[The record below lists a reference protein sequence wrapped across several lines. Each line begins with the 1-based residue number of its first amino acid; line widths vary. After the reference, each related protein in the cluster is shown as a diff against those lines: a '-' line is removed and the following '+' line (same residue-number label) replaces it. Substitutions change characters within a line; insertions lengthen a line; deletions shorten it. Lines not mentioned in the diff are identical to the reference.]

1 MKKENAAAIFA
12 AVLMTLCACT
22 QSTLPDT
29 APAATTQT
37 EQAEASVSESKPAE
51 MPAQSTPEAA
61 LSSDSFLDEPQTV
74 QADLD
79 EVVTYTFRLPKLTL
93 EDADASAAV
102 NACFEDLLSSLERYA
117 DETVYPAALERQAMA
132 FLDGD
137 YSITASVGVLTVV
150 YTVSERYGADGATVT
165 HDKTYQFD
173 LTTGAQLA
181 E

>member
-79 EVVTYTFRLPKLTL
+79 EVVKLSDRIAVIYEGRIQEERKT
-93 EDADASAAV
+93 EDFSKK
-102 NACFEDLLSSLERYA
+102 ELGYYML
-117 DETVYPAALERQAMA
+117 
-132 FLDGD
+132 GG
-137 YSITASVGVLTVV
+137 VG
-150 YTVSERYGADGATVT
+150 EN
-165 HDKTYQFD
+165 
-173 LTTGAQLA
+173 

>member
-1 MKKENAAAIFA
+1 MKKGNAAAIFA

-93 EDADASAAV
+93 ED
-102 NACFEDLLSSLERYA
+102 LLSSLERYA
-117 DETVYPAALERQAMA
+117 DETVYPTALERQAMA

-137 YSITASVGVLTVV
+137 YTITASDGVLTVV

-173 LTTGAQLA
+173 LTTGALLA